1 MSIISN
7 FKNQYVKLQKEHN
20 SKLEELNSVKK
31 IVKYSKTK
39 ELRKENELF
48 LEEFAKFKE
57 IMLAKNQE
65 LTKEIT
71 ILHEKELKQNLL
83 ISTLKKEKEEYSNK
97 IYYNI

>member
-7 FKNQYVKLQKEHN
+7 LKNQYVKLQKEHN
-20 SKLEELNSVKK
+20 SILEELNSVKK
-31 IVKYSKTK
+31 ILKYSKTK

-57 IMLAKNQE
+57 VMLAKNQE

-71 ILHEKELKQNLL
+71 ILHEKEFKQNLL
-83 ISTLKKEKEEYSNK
+83 ISNLKKENEEYSNK